1 MPHPRFKHQWEEDS
15 YWKHYDNHQEQ
26 LAWQKEEAEREA
38 YEAKAAVKA
47 AAAAAA
53 AAAKAEGL
61 QTAKGQS
68 RLV

>member
-38 YEAKAAVKA
+38 YEAKLKA
-47 AAAAAA
+47 AIKAAAA

-61 QTAKGQS
+61 QTAKSQS